1 MRESVVAKGLIILR
15 DLFETIIFQHLSII
29 YHHRFRREILI
40 DLQVEFLFIL
50 VILVSRDHLQ
60 LLFVIPLHHFMNA
73 SFFLLI

>member
-15 DLFETIIFQHLSII
+15 DLFETIIFHQLSII

-40 DLQVEFLFIL
+40 DLQVEFLFIII
-50 VILVSRDHLQ
+50 ILVPRDHLQ
-60 LLFVIPLHHFMNA
+60 LLFVIPLHHFMHA